1 MSGTLQGALKRK
13 RSAKSSDN
21 SNGDAPPSKRAM
33 KRKQILEE
41 HGSLGAL
48 DAPKGKTKVVGNGLE
63 WWDPEEQIWRP
74 AAPHDDYRGEF
85 ILQDSMLGNYD
96 IRPDH
101 GDIHGDITTF
111 ASAYDQQHWN
121 VNDRSSWG
129 NIRDSEGN
137 QVLFLLDKP
146 VRSKEPE
153 SSGYMMHNGLIML
166 DPDDNPVKDW
176 PGIPRCFS
184 SKVEGGRIEALR
196 RICGMTIPD
205 FRARMPRKVMMK
217 SGTVKPLFGLTS
229 INQRLSRFRERNDCP
244 PWLTREKV
252 DALKKHTVQRLATY
266 GAPPVST
273 AGLPPPSEY
282 EVERRRVEAFGKN
295 PEKAAG
301 RSVSAEERGARGEQ
315 QMKRFQRLEAEEH
328 ARNYL
333 PPAQLLAYQ
342 PVQRSYENPEPLSDF
357 AGPLKRKYDDDI
369 QDILDNQLLEPA
381 QKRSRV
387 ASPLRINPDVPDFD
401 FGFEDNSNT
410 TQSTVA
416 DAGFEGDAA
425 SQIAS
430 WPEDLRF
437 VTPRN
442 SVEKWSIKTALL
454 HTAVDFLFYH
464 GESPPIPST
473 ERSYSEQYQEI
484 QSIHQSRWS
493 EPTKAPQLVGIG
505 EWLWSFS
512 HVPMPELTEEI
523 AGRMLGDPRGET
535 TVPSLQSTVMNV
547 GENTDNN
554 EEPTWKEKGAQRRE
568 EQLMGPGNEVSRPT
582 QAVSQD
588 STEEEIVRYEDPKM
602 VEQLGIRTDE
612 ELLDTI
618 EFDNFDLSAW
628 EPHALPPTGG
638 FEDGYEF
645 PALPSVFEYYGELGL
660 GQGL

>member
-1 MSGTLQGALKRK
+1 MSGTLQGAPKRK
-13 RSAKSSDN
+13 RSANSSGN

-33 KRKQILEE
+33 KRKQILDE
-41 HGSLGAL
+41 HGSIGAL
-48 DAPKGKTKVVGNGLE
+48 DAPKGKTKVVGNGALE

-85 ILQDSMLGNYD
+85 ILHDSRLGNYD

-184 SKVEGGRIEALR
+184 SKIEGGRIEALR

-282 EVERRRVEAFGKN
+282 EVERRRLEAFGKN

-301 RSVSAEERGARGEQ
+301 RAVSAEEREVRGEQ
-315 QMKRFQRLEAEEH
+315 QMKKFQRLEAEEQ

-333 PPAQLLAYQ
+333 PPIQLPIYQ
-342 PVQRSYENPEPLSDF
+342 PMQSSYENPEPLSDF
-357 AGPLKRKYDDDI
+357 AGPVKRKYDDDI
-369 QDILDNQLLEPA
+369 QDILDTQLLEPA
-381 QKRSRV
+381 QKRYRA
-387 ASPLRINPDVPDFD
+387 ASPPRISPDVPDFD
-401 FGFEDNSNT
+401 FGFGDNSKT
-410 TQSTVA
+410 IQSAVA
-416 DAGFEGDAA
+416 DAGLESDA
-425 SQIAS
+425 SKMAS
-430 WPEDLRF
+430 WPVDLRF
-437 VTPRN
+437 ATPRN

-454 HTAVDFLFYH
+454 HTAVDFLYYH
-464 GESPPIPST
+464 GESPDIPSN
-473 ERSYSEQYQEI
+473 EKSYYEQYQEL

-493 EPTKAPQLVGIG
+493 EPTEAPQLVGIG

-512 HVPMPELTEEI
+512 HVPIPELTEEI
-523 AGRMLGDPRGET
+523 AGRMLGDPPRES
-535 TVPSLQSTVMNV
+535 TVPSLENTVLNV
-547 GENTDNN
+547 GEDTNNN
-554 EEPTWKEKGAQRRE
+554 EEPSWNGKGVERPE
-568 EQLMGPGNEVSRPT
+568 EQPMGPGNDISGHTQDVSYVP
-582 QAVSQD
+582 A
-588 STEEEIVRYEDPKM
+588 EEAITRYENPKM
-602 VEQLGIRTDE
+602 VEHLGTRTDE
-612 ELLDTI
+612 ELLDI
-618 EFDNFDLSAW
+618 MEFDNFDLSAW
-628 EPHALPPTGG
+628 EPNALPSTGG
-638 FEDGYEF
+638 FEDGYGL
-645 PALPSVFEYYGELGL
+645 PAIPSAFEYYGELGL